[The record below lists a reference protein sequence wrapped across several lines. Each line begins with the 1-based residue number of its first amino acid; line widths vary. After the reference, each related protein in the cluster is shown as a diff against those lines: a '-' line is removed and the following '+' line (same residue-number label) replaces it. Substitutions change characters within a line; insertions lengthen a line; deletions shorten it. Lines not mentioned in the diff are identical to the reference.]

1 MKESERKEGK
11 DREGELE
18 GKEVERVLRLLKDGK
33 ATGED
38 EIPNEV
44 WKYKKEGVRSG
55 IWEICRKVWKGEQ

>member
-1 MKESERKEGK
+1 MKEGERKEGK

-18 GKEVERVLRLLKDGK
+18 GEEVERVLRLLKDGK
-33 ATGED
+33 ATGKD

-55 IWEICRKVWKGEQ
+55 IWELCRKVWREEQ